1 MTTNDGSNQITT
13 TGNENT
19 NNTPTSTPTD
29 SLNNKSDSDSFYYLS
44 KEGTYFTKYLN
55 SSKDKL
61 IFKLNFP
68 EDKKHFYSES
78 FSYQELIK
86 ICPLFTL
93 EEDIEGINQLISE
106 SVNNFGIETSNDEFD
121 ENKKILTLK
130 ISINSKPKEFR
141 LILQKTDMS
150 DEDLISSLIDKINNL
165 LNDRKEMYGVKS
177 FKQVKND
184 LKNTKDKLGIKLDE
198 LETKLERIEKTFNT
212 LKEISLIA
220 NSHIIN
226 DSEELKLILSTLK
239 KSLLKD
245 ENKESTIKFKKSKNT
260 NNSNI
265 INKKATHV
273 MNQKSNK
280 NIIFKLVYRASR
292 DGDSAE
298 EFHKRCNDLGA
309 NITLVKTDKNIKFG
323 GFTNFDWD
331 IPDKETIKLSPGD
344 EVEKEDDNAFC
355 FSLSLNKIY
364 LHNKDKKGAI
374 FCCEKYGPIFSDKIF
389 AINDNMLSKGGYCGK
404 MENSNFIGQE
414 TDYEIS
420 GEEKFNIKELEV
432 FEIIKF

>member
-1 MTTNDGSNQITT
+1 MATKDGSNEII
-13 TGNENT
+13 NENS
-19 NNTPTSTPTD
+19 NQTPTSTPID
-29 SLNNKSDSDSFYYLS
+29 NNSKDKSNSDPFCYIS
-44 KEGTYFTKYLN
+44 KEGIYFTKFLN

-68 EDKKHFYSES
+68 EDKKHFYSND
-78 FSYQELIK
+78 FSYEELTK
-86 ICPLFTL
+86 TCPLFTI
-93 EEDIEGINQLISE
+93 EENIEDIDQLLSE
-106 SVNNFGIETSNDEFD
+106 SINNYGIETSNDEFD
-121 ENKKILTLK
+121 ENKKILILK
-130 ISINSKPKEFR
+130 ISINSKTKEFK
-141 LILQKTDMS
+141 LVLQKTDMS
-150 DEDLISSLIDKINNL
+150 DEDLISSLINKINNL

-184 LKNTKDKLGIKLDE
+184 LKVKKDKLGIKIDE
-198 LETKLERIEKTFNT
+198 LGEKLDRLEKTFNT

-226 DSEELKLILSTLK
+226 DSDELNLILTTLK

-245 ENKESTIKFKKSKNT
+245 EKKPGPNQLRKGKNT
-260 NNSNI
+260 NSNTSSKQKISNI
-265 INKKATHV
+265 SEKKGNT
-273 MNQKSNK
+273 

-298 EFHKRCNDLGA
+298 EFHKRCNDIGA

-331 IPDKETIKLSPGD
+331 IPDKEKTIKSPEDG
-344 EVEKEDDNAFC
+344 VEKEDDKSFC

-364 LHNKDKKGAI
+364 LHNKDKNGAI
-374 FCCEKYGPIFSDKIF
+374 YCIEKCGPIFSDNIF

-404 MENSNFIGQE
+404 MEKSNFIGQE
-414 TDYEIS
+414 ADFEIA
-420 GEEKFNIKELEV
+420 GEENFKITELEV
-432 FEIIKF
+432 FEIVNF